1 MSNGSST
8 LLDAPFVERRGS
20 RWHVADSVYRRA
32 LQVVALLFTA
42 LMVAFLVSLILQ
54 SRQAFQHFGFGFI
67 TTQTWDPVHAQF
79 GVLTFIV
86 GTLATS
92 AIAIVL
98 ALPIGLGTAVFLAE
112 FAPRVIRAPLSALVE
127 LLAAVPSVVYGLWG
141 LLAVAPWVRAV
152 LEPHL
157 QQIPVVS
164 ALISGP
170 PLGIGLLLAG
180 MILAAMVLPTI
191 AAVSRDVLAA
201 VPTEQKEAAL
211 ALGATR
217 WQMVR
222 RAMIPAARTGI
233 LGAVTL
239 GLGRALG
246 ETIAVTMVIGNTN
259 RIPNSLAAPSQ
270 TIASII
276 ANEFIEATE
285 PYHLTSL
292 VAAGVVLLVICVIVN
307 ALARL
312 LVWSVGRDRL
322 QVDVL

>member
-1 MSNGSST
+1 MT
-8 LLDAPFVERRGS
+8 DA
-20 RWHVADSVYRRA
+20 VYRRS
-32 LQVVALLFTA
+32 LQVVALLFLA
-42 LMVAFLVSLILQ
+42 VMVAFVASMVIQ
-54 SRQAFQHFGFGFI
+54 SRSAFQHFGLGFI
-67 TTQTWDPVHAQF
+67 TGQTWDPVHAHF
-79 GVLTFIV
+79 GVLVFIV
-86 GTLATS
+86 GTLTS
-92 AIAIVL
+92 AAIALVL
-98 ALPIGLGTAVFLAE
+98 AVPIGIGTAILLAVY
-112 FAPRVIRAPLSALVE
+112 APPILRGPLSALVE

-141 LLAVAPWVRAV
+141 LLAVAPWVRSV
-152 LEPHL
+152 LEPSL
-157 QQIPVVS
+157 QKIPVVS
-164 ALISGP
+164 AITSGP

-201 VPTEQKEAAL
+201 VPAEQREAAL

-222 RAMIPAARTGI
+222 RAMIPTVRAGI

-246 ETIAVTMVIGNTN
+246 ETMAVTMVIGNN
-259 RIPNSLAAPSQ
+259 NALPHSLIAPTQ
-270 TIASII
+270 TIASVI

-292 VAAGVVLLVICVIVN
+292 VAAGLVLLVICVIVN

-322 QVDVL
+322 QVDVV